1 MSKLLPV
8 RRLMVNPGAG
18 NAALDQGGSQRG
30 EEQWSDSD
38 CILKGEAT
46 GFADGLGVRDERRG
60 VWLPPKI

>member
-1 MSKLLPV
+1 
-8 RRLMVNPGAG
+8 MVNPGAG